1 VTLRRVGDPV
11 EAQMLVD
18 LLREEGIVAI
28 TPGNEHNAMMGGLLA
43 GALDVPLKV
52 PPEDA
57 ERARAILS
65 ALEEYDEVD
74 PEDAAPSAREAAG
87 GGPYRGASEPEGPTP
102 RKKTVAVAAALIM
115 PGVIGAFGSG
125 HFYVRSWARG
135 FALLA
140 IAWLCAILGMSG
152 QAWAWLG
159 LPLVVAY
166 DIFGALSVISRDAR
180 G

>member
-1 VTLRRVGDPV
+1 
-11 EAQMLVD
+11 MLVD
-18 LLREEGIVAI
+18 LLAEEGIVAMV
-28 TPGNEHNAMMGGLLA
+28 PGNEHNAMMGGLLA

-52 PPEDA
+52 QAEDA

-74 PEDAAPSAREAAG
+74 PQDAAPSAREAAG
-87 GGPYRGASEPEGPTP
+87 GGPYRGATEPEGPAP
-102 RKKTVAVAAALIM
+102 RKKTVAIAAALVL

-125 HFYVRSWARG
+125 HFYVRSWLRG

-140 IAWLCAILGMSG
+140 IAWLCILLGMSG

-159 LPLVVAY
+159 LLAVVAL
-166 DIFGALSVISRDAR
+166 DIVGALAVIGRDAR